1 MTTNLQLKN
10 LLETMTDLTLARS
23 MSFLQAYFE
32 QGNAPDLCRKPP
44 SMSQLSEESTYQFI
58 IRCLEMKQKVYI
70 VSKQSDE
77 ITYEPCATIIFENP

>member
-1 MTTNLQLKN
+1 MHQTYAENLHQ
-10 LLETMTDLTLARS
+10 
-23 MSFLQAYFE
+23 
-32 QGNAPDLCRKPP
+32 CP
-44 SMSQLSEESTYQFI
+44 SSEESTYQFI